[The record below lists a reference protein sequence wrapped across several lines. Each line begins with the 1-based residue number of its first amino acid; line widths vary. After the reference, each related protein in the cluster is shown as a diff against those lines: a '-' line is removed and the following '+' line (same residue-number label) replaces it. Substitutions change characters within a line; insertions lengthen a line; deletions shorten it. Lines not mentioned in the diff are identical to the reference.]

1 MASRK
6 STARTATSFLLEDV
20 HFLSGKS
27 GTQEELSNTLE
38 SLMNANKKI
47 IYSSCYLP
55 SDIPK
60 LNENSNRGCAAA

>member
-1 MASRK
+1 MCL
-6 STARTATSFLLEDV
+6 LLEDV

-60 LNENSNRGCAAA
+60 AK